1 MIQQSHFWE
10 YIQKIQNY
18 NSNKQKEKESIHLNV
33 YGSTIY
39 SSQDMEAT

>member
-10 YIQKIQNY
+10 YILKIQNY
-18 NSNKQKEKESIHLNV
+18 NSKKKESIHLNV